1 MIIFVHIPKTAGTS
15 LAHAFDASCHRRM
28 LYDYD
33 PSYANVIMRD
43 GEEDLILRHKEF
55 ILRKFDYLHG
65 HFYLSKYKKVFA
77 DQKFA
82 TCFREPVERIISQ
95 FKHVYFME
103 RAGQMGKDIASGKM
117 TIVDFGSQPNI
128 HDAQLIHMDGHSLD
142 ELDFFFLTNA
152 LPHGI
157 KVFNRIMSKDV
168 RVPLMINTAEQR
180 VQLAGLA
187 QSNSAKD
194 PKRPLAGD
202 LGSDASGQPDDTD
215 VPGRRDPM
223 QFTAAEL
230 TKVKRVARADI
241 DFYRLVVQQYRARF
255 G

>member
-33 PSYANVIMRD
+33 PSYANVVMRP

-55 ILRKFDYLHG
+55 ILNKFDYIHG

-103 RAGQMGKDIASGKM
+103 RGGPVGKDIASGKM
-117 TIVDFGSQPNI
+117 TIVDFASQPNI
-128 HDAQLIHMDGHSLD
+128 HNAQLVHMDGHSLG

-157 KVFNRIMSKDV
+157 KVFNRIMSTNV

-187 QSNSAKD
+187 QGDKN
-194 PKRPLAGD
+194 PKEPLAVETN
-202 LGSDASGQPDDTD
+202 ASGQPNDTD
-215 VPGRRDPM
+215 LRGRRDPT

-230 TKVKRVARADI
+230 AEVKRVARADVE
-241 DFYRLVVQQYRARF
+241 FYQLVVQQYRARF

>member
-33 PSYANVIMRD
+33 PGYANVVMRP

-55 ILRKFDYLHG
+55 ILNKFDYIHG

-103 RAGQMGKDIASGKM
+103 RASRVGKDIASGKM
-117 TIVDFGSQPNI
+117 TIVDFAWQPNI
-128 HDAQLIHMDGHSLD
+128 HNAQWIHMDGHSLD
-142 ELDFFFLTNA
+142 DLDFFFLTNA

-157 KVFNRIMSKDV
+157 KVFNRIMSTNV
-168 RVPLMINTAEQR
+168 RVPLRINTAEQR
-180 VQLAGLA
+180 LQLAGLA
-187 QSNSAKD
+187 PNNPSKD
-194 PKRPLAGD
+194 TKRPLAGD
-202 LGSDASGQPDDTD
+202 PGSDASDRPNATD

-223 QFTAAEL
+223 QFTAGEL
-230 TKVKRVARADI
+230 AKLKQVARADI
-241 DFYRLVVQQYRARF
+241 EFYQLVVQQYRARF

>member
-33 PSYANVIMRD
+33 PSYANVVMRP
-43 GEEDLILRHKEF
+43 GEEELILRHKEF
-55 ILRKFDYLHG
+55 ILSKFDYIHG

-103 RAGQMGKDIASGKM
+103 RARSVGKDIASGKM
-117 TIVDFGSQPNI
+117 TIVDFASQPNI
-128 HDAQLIHMDGHSLD
+128 GDAQLIHMDGHSLD
-142 ELDFFFLTNA
+142 DLDFFFLTNA
-152 LPHGI
+152 LPQGI
-157 KVFNRIMSKDV
+157 KVFNRIMSTNV
-168 RVPLMINTAEQR
+168 HVPLMLNTAEQR

-187 QSNSAKD
+187 QSTSENYSNL
-194 PKRPLAGD
+194 PQAGD
-202 LGSDASGQPDDTD
+202 PESKASRQANDTEAQSS
-215 VPGRRDPM
+215 RDPL

-230 TKVKRVARADI
+230 AEVKRIARTDI
-241 DFYRLVVQQYRARF
+241 EFYHAVVQQYRARF
-255 G
+255 Q